1 MKVVRLL
8 RPPARL
14 APSGIATGAIHVA
27 AQPWPN
33 ISVIDCR
40 HCGGAEGRCPN
51 GDQVGDGG
59 FR

>member
-33 ISVIDCR
+33 ISL
-40 HCGGAEGRCPN
+40 
-51 GDQVGDGG
+51 
-59 FR
+59 